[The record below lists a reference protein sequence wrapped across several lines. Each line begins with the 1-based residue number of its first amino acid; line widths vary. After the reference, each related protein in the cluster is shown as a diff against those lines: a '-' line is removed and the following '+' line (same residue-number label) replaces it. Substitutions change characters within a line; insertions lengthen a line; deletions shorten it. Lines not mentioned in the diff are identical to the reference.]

1 MCKRFPNVNPQITW
15 ELNPCFRSTEHQQR
29 DRCSSHTPE
38 NEQDNTWAALALCRT
53 LCLYLTL
60 AASHVTLHLQE
71 RTHQPHHPPSPNV
84 FYLLKHQISIN
95 DSTFFPIPL
104 LPIQW
109 AAKSCQLRQWSV
121 SVYLSSLPIST
132 CDPDCGFLTSCPNHD
147 ATVRVL
153 CWERKCHH
161 AIYLLKACGFWTCF
175 LPSLHLPGLQAYAG
189 KAPHSQYP
197 SPGLRWQE
205 SCQHAVPPSSDR
217 RLLGDSHQTPFTLFP
232 R

>member
-132 CDPDCGFLTSCPNHD
+132 CDPDCSFLTSCPNHD

-161 AIYLLKACGFWTCF
+161 AIYLLKACGFWIDPLSQWPELLLVLLILWIKLF
-175 LPSLHLPGLQAYAG
+175 LTFSRNLFQTLNFFL
-189 KAPHSQYP
+189 
-197 SPGLRWQE
+197 SPGFSL
-205 SCQHAVPPSSDR
+205 STFKYYV
-217 RLLGDSHQTPFTLFP
+217 FFF
-232 R
+232 